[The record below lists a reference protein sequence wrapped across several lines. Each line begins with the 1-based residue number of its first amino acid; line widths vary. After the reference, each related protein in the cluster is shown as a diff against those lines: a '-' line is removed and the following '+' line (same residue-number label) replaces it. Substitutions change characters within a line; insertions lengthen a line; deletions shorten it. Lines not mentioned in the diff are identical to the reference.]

1 MTQGSN
7 KHCGGDI
14 GKLWNIGTLDE
25 CCGDIFSKV
34 VIVNL

>member
-14 GKLWNIGTLDE
+14 GKLGNIGTLDD
-25 CCGDIFSKV
+25 CGGEILFKGGHR
-34 VIVNL
+34 